1 MRDRRHEGAVE
12 RQRRWVNRKRRMAY
26 RLRARAW
33 GERPR
38 PMFAARNIHYDLA
51 EKDRGLGEGG
61 IGAMHLLTRR
71 VGLIQRIDKEVQ
83 VLKRHL
89 PYHESDHVLNL
100 AYNILCGGRCAED
113 LALRRNNE
121 VYRDALGAERIP
133 DPTTAGASGG
143 GSDARAESATELH
156 GPRIEVHEGIEQ
168 GI

>member
-1 MRDRRHEGAVE
+1 MSESRHERAVE
-12 RQRRWVNRKRRMAY
+12 RKRRWVNRKRRIAY

-33 GERPR
+33 KERSG

-71 VGLIQRIDKEVQ
+71 VGLIERIDKELH

-100 AYNILCGGRCAED
+100 AYNARVHGYANSSGDELQHQSTGRKPGD
-113 LALRRNNE
+113 TVVRGR
-121 VYRDALGAERIP
+121 
-133 DPTTAGASGG
+133 AGF
-143 GSDARAESATELH
+143 
-156 GPRIEVHEGIEQ
+156 EGTCP
-168 GI
+168 